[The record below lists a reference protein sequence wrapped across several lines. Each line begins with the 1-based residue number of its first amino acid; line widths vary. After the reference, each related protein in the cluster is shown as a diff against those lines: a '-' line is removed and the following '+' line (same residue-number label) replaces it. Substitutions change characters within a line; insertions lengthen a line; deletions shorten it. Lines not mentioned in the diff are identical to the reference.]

1 MSVIGVA
8 CGVRAGGPPKVSN
21 LGYSDT
27 PILPGGKWHV
37 HDGNRPQPP
46 IVTPPVGN
54 QSAPDA
60 APSDAVVLFDGKDLS
75 HWRTGDGAPIS
86 WKLVDGVMEVVKGA
100 GDITSREE
108 FGDCQLHL
116 EFMTPAVVHGDGQ
129 GRGNSG
135 LFFHGIYEIQILDNY
150 NNPTYPDGT
159 VGAVYAQTPPMV
171 NPSRKPGTWQT
182 YDIVWNAPRFDGD
195 KLVKPAYVTVIHNGI
210 VTQNHT
216 ELIGNTP
223 HRQVGSYKPH
233 PPKGPIKLQDHGDPL
248 RFRNIWV
255 REIKPVE

>member
-1 MSVIGVA
+1 M
-8 CGVRAGGPPKVSN
+8 SN

-27 PILPGGKWHV
+27 PMQPNGKWHV
-37 HDGNRPQPP
+37 HDGARPQPP
-46 IVTPPVGN
+46 IVTSPAGN
-54 QSAPDA
+54 QGAPDTI
-60 APSDAVVLFDGKDLS
+60 PSDAVILFDGKDLS
-75 HWRTGDGAPIS
+75 HWRTQDGAPIT
-86 WKLVDGVMEVVKGA
+86 WKLVDGTMEVVKGG

-116 EFMTPAVVHGDGQ
+116 EFMTPTEVKGDGQ

-135 LFFHGIYEIQILDNY
+135 LFFHGIYEIQILDCY

-159 VGAVYAQTPPMV
+159 VGAVYGQTPPMV
-171 NPSRKPGTWQT
+171 NPSRKPGTWQS
-182 YDIVWNAPRFDGD
+182 YDVIWNAPRFENG
-195 KLVKPAYVTVIHNGI
+195 KVVKPAYVTVIHNGV

-223 HRQVGSYKPH
+223 HRNNGTYTEH

-255 REIKPVE
+255 REIKPAE